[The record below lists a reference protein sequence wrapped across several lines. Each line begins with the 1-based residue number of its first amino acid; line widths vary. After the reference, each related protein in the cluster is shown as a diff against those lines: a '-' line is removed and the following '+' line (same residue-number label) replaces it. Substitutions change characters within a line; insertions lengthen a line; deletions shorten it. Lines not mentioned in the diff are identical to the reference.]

1 MKRMFTT
8 RGLFRRAWLPAILIA
23 AAASTNAQVAGGG
36 TSTGGTFTVVSKFGQ
51 PDPVIQTGGTFGVQA
66 NLSPAVIVL
75 QTPGAPVLKL
85 TYGPG
90 TAIINWAVPAA
101 SFVLETTTTPHLPN
115 SWQPVAGSPAPT
127 NGTNF
132 FSVPI
137 TTTRQFYRL
146 KSQ

>member
-1 MKRMFTT
+1 MKRIVII
-8 RGLFRRAWLPAILIA
+8 RGLFRRACLPAILLT
-23 AAASTNAQVAGGG
+23 AAASTSAQVAGGG
-36 TSTGGTFTVVSKFGQ
+36 TSSGGTFTMVTKFGH
-51 PDPVIQTGGTFGVQA
+51 PDPVIQTGGTFGLQA
-66 NLSPAVIVL
+66 NLSPAVVVL

-101 SFVLETTTTPHLPN
+101 SFVLETTTTPHLPS

-132 FSVPI
+132 FSVPV

>member
-1 MKRMFTT
+1 MKLIVTIE
-8 RGLFRRAWLPAILIA
+8 GLFSRTWLPAILLA
-23 AAASTNAQVAGGG
+23 AAASTSAQVAGGG
-36 TSTGGTFTVVSKFGQ
+36 TSSGGTFTVMSKFGQ
-51 PDPVIQTGGTFGVQA
+51 PDPVLQAGGTFGVQA
-66 NLSPAVIVL
+66 TLSPAVIVL

-90 TAIINWAVPAA
+90 TAIINWAVPAT

-115 SWQPVAGSPAPT
+115 SWQPVVGSPAPT

-132 FSVPI
+132 FSVPV